1 MVAMLLRASLRRNGL
16 GLGPVPGR
24 PAFQIPRSL
33 LQRAPS
39 RAASTG
45 AKPVDSTPV
54 SNKTAIAAAVAP
66 LPLWQRLGP
75 VTTVAQAYGRSQR
88 ARPYTTQFWSAVV
101 IYLLADLS
109 AQAIGGDEY
118 DPLRTAR
125 SMAIGGMVAIP
136 NYKWFIFLSN
146 HFNYASRWRT
156 LSTKIVV
163 SQICFTPTFNSFFFG
178 AQAVLS
184 GDGLGGAVER
194 IKTCVPASVVN
205 SAKFWPPFTAFTF
218 TYIPMEYRSIFTG
231 CIAVGWQTY
240 LSYINKK
247 AEILEAQKA
256 EAALTGV
263 KVAEAKVE
271 HVKVKGTKVEHVQL
285 VGAEAQ
291 AA

>member
-1 MVAMLLRASLRRNGL
+1 MATMLLRASLRRNGL
-16 GLGPVPGR
+16 GLGQRPPV
-24 PAFQIPRSL
+24 FQAQRR
-33 LQRAPS
+33 LQSSPS
-39 RAASTG
+39 KAAGIIRDG
-45 AKPVDSTPV
+45 AKAVDSTPV
-54 SNKTAIAAAVAP
+54 STTASAAVAP

-75 VTTVAQAYGRSQR
+75 LTTAAQAYGRSQR
-88 ARPYTTQFWSAVV
+88 ARPYTTQFWSAVI

-109 AQAIGGDEY
+109 AQSIGGDEY
-118 DPLRTAR
+118 DPVRTAR

-163 SQICFTPTFNSFFFG
+163 SQIVFTPTFNSFFFG

-184 GDGLGGAVER
+184 GDGISGAVER
-194 IKTCVPASVVN
+194 IKNCVPASIVN
-205 SAKFWPPFTAFTF
+205 SAKFWPPFTAFCF

-240 LSYINKK
+240 LSYINKQ
-247 AEILEAQKA
+247 AELLEAQK
-256 EAALTGV
+256 TGLEQGKLAVV
-263 KVAEAKVE
+263 KVEE
-271 HVKVKGTKVEHVQL
+271 VKVKGVKLEDVKL
-285 VGAEAQ
+285 VAVEAQ